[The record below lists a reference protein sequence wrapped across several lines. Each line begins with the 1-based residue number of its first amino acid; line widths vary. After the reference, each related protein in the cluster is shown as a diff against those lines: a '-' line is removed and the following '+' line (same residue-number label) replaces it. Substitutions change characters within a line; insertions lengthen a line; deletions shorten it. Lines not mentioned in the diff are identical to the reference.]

1 MEQAQR
7 LCGSHRIREAFV
19 DRGYRGSGY
28 EGEVEVHICDGNR
41 RKNLSSRLKRLR
53 KRRSAI
59 EPLIGHMKNDG
70 RLGRNYLL
78 GKAGDRINVI
88 LCACG
93 QNLRLLLNHISGG
106 AVLFFLFL
114 SLGLRHF
121 SINFAMLCGIKKVQ
135 AALR

>member
-7 LCGSHRIREAFV
+7 LCGPHRIREAFV

-28 EGEVEVHICDGNR
+28 EGEVEVRICDGNR

-93 QNLRLLLNHISGG
+93 QNLRLLLNHTMRSGS
-106 AVLFFLFL
+106 FFCHL
-114 SLGLRHF
+114 
-121 SINFAMLCGIKKVQ
+121 ACGIFPSILPCF
-135 AALR
+135 AG